1 MPIVVNIN
9 SGVDREPVS
18 EGVHSVVL
26 ADVVDLGV
34 LPTAFGDKHK
44 VQFVYLTDEADEAG
58 KTKYLFERFTASLH
72 EKASLRKR
80 VKQLLGGK
88 EPDGS
93 AFDLESLIGT
103 QARVVVEHNE
113 GNDGKVYANVASV
126 MKPDPKVRVDIPSDF
141 TRQQNKPGYQ
151 GPKKPN
157 AAVKAA
163 GGGKAAA
170 AAVLSRPQQTQP
182 ISDEDIPF

>member
-1 MPIVVNIN
+1 MPIIVNIN
-9 SGVDREPVS
+9 SGADREPVS
-18 EGVHSVVL
+18 EGVHAVVL
-26 ADVVDLGV
+26 ADVADLGI

-44 VQFVYLTDEADEAG
+44 VQFTYLTDEADEQG

-80 VKQLLGGK
+80 VKQLTGNAELGA
-88 EPDGS
+88 S
-93 AFDLESLIGT
+93 FDLESLIGT

-141 TRQQNKPGYQ
+141 TRKKDRQPSTTA
-151 GPKKPN
+151 PKQT
-157 AAVKAA
+157 VKAA

-182 ISDEDIPF
+182 IDDSDIPF